1 MSGGDKRAMSR
12 RLLVLGGGQGW
23 HGDQLQAAASDRGH
37 EICFA
42 TYESLSA
49 RIESNRSIQCDA
61 GPVNS
66 FDAVLTRTMPAG
78 SMETILF
85 RLACLHD
92 LVRQGMPIINPP
104 ASLELAIDKFA
115 TLAIAA
121 QIGCKVPE
129 TCVVQDRDAAM
140 SAFDQLGG
148 DCVVK
153 PLFGGE
159 GRGVMRIEQRE
170 LAWTVFSTLH
180 TVSAVLYVQRFVPP
194 GGRDRRVLII
204 GDEAY
209 GIRRTNRDDFRTNT
223 HGRSATANNQTA
235 ESFIPSGKL
244 LEQSR
249 QLAEALGLS
258 IAAVDWID
266 DENEQPVL
274 VEANA
279 IPGWKTAQ
287 SVIDI
292 NLAERMIDLL
302 ESKS

>member
-1 MSGGDKRAMSR
+1 MSR
-12 RLLVLGGGQGW
+12 RLLVLGGGPGW
-23 HGDQLQAAASDRGH
+23 HGNQLQAAASNRGY
-37 EICFA
+37 EIRFA

-49 RIESNRSIQCDA
+49 SIRSDRSISCDA
-61 GPVNS
+61 GPIGS

-85 RLACLHD
+85 RLACLHE
-92 LVRQGMPIINPP
+92 LVRQGMRIINPP

-115 TLAIAA
+115 TLAIAS
-121 QIGCKVPE
+121 QIGCRVPE
-129 TCVVQDRDAAM
+129 TRVVQDRDAAM
-140 SAFDQLGG
+140 IAFDELGG

-153 PLFGGE
+153 PIFGGE
-159 GRGVMRIEQRE
+159 GKGVMRIEHRE
-170 LAWTVFSTLH
+170 LAWTVFSSLNL
-180 TVSAVLYVQRFVPP
+180 VSSVLYVQRFVPP

-204 GDEAY
+204 GDEAH
-209 GIRRTNRDDFRTNT
+209 GIRRTNSDDFRTNT
-223 HGRSATANNQTA
+223 HGRSGTQGRSATGGNQTA
-235 ESFIPSGKL
+235 DSFVPGGKL

-249 QLAEALGLS
+249 QLTQALGLN

-266 DENEQPVL
+266 DENDEPVL

-292 NLAERMIDLL
+292 NLAQRIIDLL
-302 ESKS
+302 AATS